1 MHKNT
6 VVQLLILEWVKN
18 NKPKALKKLA
28 LKARVSEST
37 LKKIIAGYTPAKL
50 ITRNRVA
57 KVFNKTEE
65 ELFSRK

>member
-1 MHKNT
+1 M
-6 VVQLLILEWVKN
+6 
-18 NKPKALKKLA
+18 KKLA

-50 ITRNRVA
+50 ITRNRIA